1 MARRWFE
8 VADLYGDPVSVD
20 VTDSGQVSLVV
31 RNVAEECDAEALL
44 RFEDA
49 HALSVALRSASQY
62 AGRVSPV

>member
-20 VTDSGQVSLVV
+20 VTDSGEVSLVV
-31 RNVAEECDAEALL
+31 RDADQEGECEALL

-49 HALSVALRSASQY
+49 HALSVALRSAAQY
-62 AGRVSPV
+62 AGRVAPV